1 MFKLILKNGGIV
13 MAKPIGD
20 TPELVGK
27 EAEDFLN
34 SLNRPLTK
42 KDKEF
47 KKRLENVRKVPF

>member
-1 MFKLILKNGGIV
+1 

-20 TPELVGK
+20 TPILEGK
-27 EAEDFLN
+27 KAEDFLN

-47 KKRLENVRKVPF
+47 KKRLENVRKVSF

>member
-42 KDKEF
+42 KG
-47 KKRLENVRKVPF
+47 